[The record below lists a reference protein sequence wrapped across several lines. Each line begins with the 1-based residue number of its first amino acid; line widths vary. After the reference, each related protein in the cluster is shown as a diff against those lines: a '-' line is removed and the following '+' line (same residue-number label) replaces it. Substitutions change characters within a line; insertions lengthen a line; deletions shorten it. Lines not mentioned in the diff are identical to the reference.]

1 MESINVDLKEK
12 RMNANEESGKSR
24 QSSLDECVE
33 RAADILKD
41 LEDAKQSGKTKYP
54 FKFKKC
60 VLKAG
65 DIGRC
70 IYMMEK
76 YATDYKA
83 MSLDPRNAFMD
94 SESTLARK
102 IRIFKETNEYQL
114 YLMKKGE
121 T

>member
-1 MESINVDLKEK
+1 
-12 RMNANEESGKSR
+12 
-24 QSSLDECVE
+24 
-33 RAADILKD
+33 
-41 LEDAKQSGKTKYP
+41 
-54 FKFKKC
+54 
-60 VLKAG
+60 
-65 DIGRC
+65 
-70 IYMMEK
+70 
-76 YATDYKA
+76 